1 MKIEELREQC
11 KDIRST
17 LEEYFECTI
26 EDCLQ
31 IAEFL
36 NKYDYLDLYN
46 IELKDCEDV
55 ADVMYELK
63 YLI

>member
-1 MKIEELREQC
+1 MKEKIEEQC
-11 KDIRST
+11 KNIRNT

-26 EDCLQ
+26 EECLK

-36 NKYDYLDLYN
+36 NKYTHLDLYN
-46 IELKDCEDV
+46 IELRDCEDV